1 MAFRGPRAR
10 TLACALSVAAVL
22 SLSAPAAADLSPE
35 AIRAGHLAEVTLDD
49 PISAY
54 TPGSSLQSV
63 VAQVQT
69 LGTQVSQMRIPSI
82 GLEDDVLAGV
92 SLDVLDNGPGH
103 WVGTASPGEAGNMVI
118 AGHRTTYGAPFGNLD
133 MLNPGDMMYFTAGD
147 GREVMYKVTETLIVN
162 PEDIWITYETGKSI
176 ATLFACHPKGSARHR
191 IVVRAALVG
200 DGKIF

>member
-1 MAFRGPRAR
+1 MASTRMRAR
-10 TLACALSVAAVL
+10 TAMCALSVAAML
-22 SLSAPAAADLSPE
+22 SVTAPAAAFSPE
-35 AIRAGHLAEVTLDD
+35 AVRAAVPSEFTLDD
-49 PISAY
+49 PMTAF
-54 TPGSSLQSV
+54 TPGASRQSV
-63 VAQVQT
+63 SAQVQT
-69 LGTQVSQMRIPSI
+69 LGIEVGMMRIPSI
-82 GLEDDVLAGV
+82 GLEHNILAGV

-133 MLNPGDMMYFTAGD
+133 LLNPGDMMYFTAGD

-162 PEDIWITYETGKSI
+162 PEDIWITYETGESI

-200 DGKIF
+200 EGKIS